1 MTPPTFKVTT
11 SDAIDLG
18 STSEQ
23 CFSGIVG
30 ILRRLVVCRLQL
42 TWFDHWR
49 LLGSKQTNTLEPMFA
64 VMNALFA
71 AGRPVTGRNA
81 RPRVDPTPRR
91 PESSRVSSS
100 TSTAPV
106 GHVRPVLCTLTLY
119 SLHVPH
125 CTCVLYVRAKSR
137 HHKITELCM
146 SSCLR
151 IIARV

>member
-42 TWFDHWR
+42 TCFDHWR
-49 LLGSKQTNTLEPMFA
+49 LPGSKQTNTLEPMFCSNECFVCSWKA
-64 VMNALFA
+64 GDWTKCSATCGPDATQTRKLTCFVVDLYGT
-71 AGRPVTGRNA
+71 GRPRQT
-81 RPRVDPTPRR
+81 T
-91 PESSRVSSS
+91 
-100 TSTAPV
+100 
-106 GHVRPVLCTLTLY
+106 TLHSYTLY

-125 CTCVLYVRAKSR
+125 CTYICGCVRTKSR
-137 HHKITELCM
+137 HKLTKQ
-146 SSCLR
+146 
-151 IIARV
+151 